1 MRQKESLTGEA
12 SVLLL
17 NQALQMECKTVSLTF
32 SATTQHDLLGPD
44 DEPLRTALLHVE
56 VPIEHFLVAQSPQL
70 EGGQRVWNWEIV
82 FDSTV
87 SSIRHLYL
95 LSTQWSQESAQDAE
109 DRLADEKAK
118 YNSLMKHIIG
128 DEEE

>member
-17 NQALQMECKTVSLTF
+17 NKALQMECKTVSLTF
-32 SATTQHDLLGPD
+32 SAKTQHDLLGPD
-44 DEPLRTALLHVE
+44 DEPLRTAALHVE
-56 VPIEHFLVAQSPQL
+56 IPIEHFLFAQSAQL

-82 FDSTV
+82 FDTSV
-87 SSIRHLYL
+87 SIIRHLYL

-109 DRLADEKAK
+109 ERLADEKAK
-118 YNSLMKHIIG
+118 YNSLMKDIIG